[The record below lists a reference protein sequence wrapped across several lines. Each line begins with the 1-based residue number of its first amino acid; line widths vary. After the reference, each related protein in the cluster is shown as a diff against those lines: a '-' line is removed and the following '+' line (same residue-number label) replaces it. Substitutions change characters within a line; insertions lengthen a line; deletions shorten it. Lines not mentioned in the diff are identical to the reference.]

1 MQQASR
7 YFNDVSNSAT
17 IWKTFACKFA
27 CQTVTLVGEDE
38 FYGSSELPLAELR
51 RAVLRTS
58 YLQENWDKDAPTM
71 IGPPASAPLGFSVMD
86 TQLCG
91 QFFVTNRHILLTG
104 WDGRLVCWDT
114 KEHTSIDTDGQEMG
128 QILYSINGAMT
139 LPIFSCFTIKIIGD
153 T

>member
-1 MQQASR
+1 MSR
-7 YFNDVSNSAT
+7 YFNDVSHSAT
-17 IWKTFACKFA
+17 IWKALAFRLA

-38 FYGSSELPLAELR
+38 FYGPTELSPAELR

-58 YLQENWDKDAPTM
+58 YLQENWDKDTPTTV
-71 IGPPASAPLGFSVMD
+71 GPPTTAPLGFSVAD

-91 QFFVTNRHILLTG
+91 QFFVTNQHILLTG

-114 KEHTSIDTDGQEMG
+114 KEGASIDTDGQEMG

-139 LPIFSCFTIKIIGD
+139 LPTFSCFTIKIID
-153 T
+153 DA